1 MEDSLGDR
9 MKKYEAAE
17 TSRMINPD
25 LPLIARMDGRGFSK
39 WTKGL
44 PRPFDQA
51 FSDAMEETTLKL
63 VRETGAH
70 IGYTQSDEIT
80 LVIHSGKDQSD
91 LMFRGKIQK
100 LCSVLASLTTSAFL
114 ISCINKKGSE
124 ISRRVDRLPHFD
136 ARIFQVPSE
145 TEAANAVLWRAL
157 DASKNAISMAARS
170 VIPHRALQGKNSN
183 QMIQMLKDKGIDF
196 DQYPAGFR
204 LGTFIQTVEKQMVL
218 SAEIKAKYHSERESD
233 LILRNFVEKIEMPR
247 FLDVANREDVI
258 FRRAKPIIANASY

>member
-9 MKKYEAAE
+9 MKLYEAAE

-25 LPLIARMDGRGFSK
+25 LPIIVRMDGRGFSK

-44 PRPFDQA
+44 PRPFDQNL
-51 FSDAMEETTLKL
+51 SDAMVKTTLKL

-80 LVIHSGKDQSD
+80 LVLHSGKEQSD
-91 LMFRGKIQK
+91 LMFKGKIQK

-114 ISCINKKGSE
+114 ISCINKQGSE

-157 DASKNAISMAARS
+157 DASKNAVSMAARS
-170 VIPHRALQGKNSN
+170 VLSHGALQGKNSI
-183 QMIQMLKDKGIDF
+183 QMIQMLKDKGIEF
-196 DQYPAGFR
+196 DRYPAGFR
-204 LGTFIQTVEKQMVL
+204 LGTFVQTVEKQMVL
-218 SAEIKAKYHSERESD
+218 PAEIKAKYHSEKESD
-233 LILRNFVEKIEMPR
+233 FILRRFVEEIEMPR

-258 FRRAKPIIANASY
+258 FRRATPIITKSSH